1 LPAEKAEPVRV
12 LILGTY
18 HFDNPGRDLHNMK
31 VDDVRTPEKQAELA
45 DVAARL
51 ARFEPNKI
59 AVEAVSERDEPTTKK
74 FDGFTPETLTKN
86 ADERVQIAFR
96 LAYNLGQKSVYGI
109 DEQSDKIDYFPYDKV
124 QAYAKAHGKS
134 AMLDDLNAQVG
145 AIISKMEADQKTR
158 SVREMLLEQN
168 RPERIDADH
177 YNFYYALLPLGNN
190 QTQPGAD
197 LNGNWYLRNAK
208 FFPSW
213 HRLRSLAI
221 ALSSHSVR
229 DIATGCGILSATR
242 RALFW
247 SRRTIIC
254 DSSGTLGHN
263 SRSPSSAHRAE
274 IDLWKTRLFIAGR
287 PCGRRCNARFTV
299 T

>member
-1 LPAEKAEPVRV
+1 MRRKLPFIFLISLSLFTVTVWPAEKAEPVRV

-31 VDDVRTPEKQAELA
+31 VDDVGTPEKQAELA

-59 AVEAVSERDEPTTKK
+59 AVEAVSERDDLTTKK
-74 FDGFTPETLTKN
+74 FDGFTPEMLTKN

-96 LAYNLGQKSVYGI
+96 LAHNLGQKSVYGI

-124 QAYAKAHGKS
+124 QAYAKAHGKA

-145 AIISKMEADQKTR
+145 ATISQMEADQKTK

-168 RPERIDADH
+168 QPARIEADH

-208 FFPSW
+208 IFAKLTQIAKPGDRIVVTFGAGHCYW
-213 HRLRSLAI
+213 LR
-221 ALSSHSVR
+221 HFVR
-229 DIATGCGILSATR
+229 NTPGFVLVEADDYLR
-242 RALFW
+242 
-247 SRRTIIC
+247 
-254 DSSGTLGHN
+254 
-263 SRSPSSAHRAE
+263 
-274 IDLWKTRLFIAGR
+274 
-287 PCGRRCNARFTV
+287 
-299 T
+299 

>member
-1 LPAEKAEPVRV
+1 MEADQKTKSIREMLLEQNQPARIDGDHYNFYYALLP
-12 LILGTY
+12 LGNNQTQ
-18 HFDNPGRDLHNMK
+18 PG
-31 VDDVRTPEKQAELA
+31 A
-45 DVAARL
+45 
-51 ARFEPNKI
+51 
-59 AVEAVSERDEPTTKK
+59 
-74 FDGFTPETLTKN
+74 
-86 ADERVQIAFR
+86 
-96 LAYNLGQKSVYGI
+96 
-109 DEQSDKIDYFPYDKV
+109 
-124 QAYAKAHGKS
+124 
-134 AMLDDLNAQVG
+134 DLNAQVG

-190 QTQPGAD
+190 QSQPGAD

-208 FFPSW
+208 IFPSW

-254 DSSGTLGHN
+254 DSSGTLGRN
-263 SRSPSSAHRAE
+263 SRSPSSARRAE
-274 IDLWKTRLFIAGR
+274 IDLWETRLFIVER
-287 PCGRRCNARFTV
+287 LCGRRCNAHFTV